1 MNDWRI
7 YQASAGPHRGIER
20 LPAPPSWRTYDAT
33 RLQPQPRDE
42 QSGWTHADS
51 IRGKNYRPG
60 EDLLDEVNAALY
72 LRRPL
77 LVTGTPG
84 VGKSGLAYSVAWQ
97 LRLGPVL
104 RWPITSSSTL
114 KDGLYSYDAI
124 SRLQDVNLNRDRP
137 AGSDAG
143 KSESQAE
150 IGRYLR
156 LGPLGTALLPADTP
170 RVLLI
175 DEIDKA
181 SLDLPND
188 LLNVFEE
195 GEYEI
200 QELVRLAA
208 VESEVRVTTA
218 DGTKTELIRKG
229 LVRCRQFPF
238 VVMTS
243 NGERDFPAAFQRRCV
258 PLKIGAPKHDQLA
271 EIVRAHLGLEISE
284 KADDLISRFE
294 ARAREGG
301 DLANDQLLNAIH
313 LLKAV
318 QATRDL
324 TSSEQ
329 DKLVK
334 ILFTHLNESD

>member
-1 MNDWRI
+1 MSDWHI
-7 YQASAGPHRGIER
+7 YHKSGSPHPEIGR
-20 LPAPPSWRTYDAT
+20 LPPPPGWRTYDEKP
-33 RLQPQPRDE
+33 LLPKPRDE
-42 QSGWTHADS
+42 KRGWTHADLV
-51 IRGKNYRPG
+51 RGKNYRPG
-60 EDLLDEVNAALY
+60 EDVLDEVNAALY

-97 LRLGPVL
+97 LRLGAVL
-104 RWPITSSSTL
+104 RWPITSGSTL

-124 SRLQDVNLNRDRP
+124 SRLHDVNLDRHRSDGWAVDAP
-137 AGSDAG
+137 ASR
-143 KSESQAE
+143 AE

-156 LGPLGTALLPADTP
+156 LGPLGTALLPTDTP

-200 QELVRLAA
+200 PELVRFAA
-208 VESEVRVTTA
+208 VNSEVLVPTA
-218 DGTKTELIRKG
+218 DGTETELIKEG
-229 LVRCRQFPF
+229 HVRCRQFPF

-258 PLKIGAPKHDQLA
+258 PLRIEAPKHEQLA
-271 EIVRAHLGLEISE
+271 EIVRAHLGPEIVE
-284 KADDLISRFE
+284 KADELISRFE

-318 QATRDL
+318 QPTRNL
-324 TSSEQ
+324 TPSEQ

-334 ILFTHLNESD
+334 VLFTHLNESD